1 MAQKAKGLLKRME
14 WFTRVKA
21 LPERAAVSG
30 EKQKAARRQCVTARG
45 YSRPNKRWQIAK
57 EIPAATNVTFTLF
70 ATRLIGEKPAP

>member
-30 EKQKAARRQCVTARG
+30 EKQ
-45 YSRPNKRWQIAK
+45 
-57 EIPAATNVTFTLF
+57 
-70 ATRLIGEKPAP
+70 RLHDANASQLEDILAPTKGGK